1 MKSKDKVIALAFIS
15 AIIASIVLVV
25 AEVTETAQAFDQL
38 TAFWRIP
45 LGLYLILFPTG
56 FLFYSFLFPY
66 KKTVMDIEGFGL
78 SIALSISTI
87 SLSILIA
94 NMLLLFPIT
103 LEHNLIIITALN
115 VIFYALF
122 IFREKIVPYLASF
135 WFKYQSSLR
144 PRFSWS
150 KFIDAVFISTI
161 LVFLLLLADVLV
173 KAGEEFDQILS
184 FLSIPLLAFFIL
196 FPTGYLLVSLLFSR
210 RKESYFT
217 KLLLLTISISVASFC
232 LSLVLV
238 FILSFLIPF
247 QFTLII
253 VLALLMLFNI
263 LIYILFFLVE
273 RIIPLIY
280 FVFFRRG
287 N

>member
-1 MKSKDKVIALAFIS
+1 MKLKDKVIALAFIS
-15 AIIASIVLVV
+15 AIIASIVLVT
-25 AEVTETAQAFDQL
+25 AEVTEPSQSFDQL

-66 KKTVMDIEGFGL
+66 KKTVIDIEGFGL

-94 NMLLLFPIT
+94 NMLLRFPIT

-122 IFREKIVPYLASF
+122 IFREKIVPHLTSF
-135 WFKYQSSLR
+135 WVNYCSSLK

-150 KFIDAVFISTI
+150 KFIDIVFFSNII
-161 LVFLLLLADVLV
+161 VFLLLLADVIV
-173 KAGEEFDQILS
+173 KYGEEFDQILS

-196 FPTGYLLVSLLFSR
+196 FPTGYLIVSLLFSR
-210 RKESYFT
+210 KKELYST
-217 KLLLLTISISVASFC
+217 KLLLLTISLSVASFFI
-232 LSLVLV
+232 SLVLV
-238 FILSFLIPF
+238 FISSFLIPF
-247 QFTLII
+247 QFSLII

-263 LIYILFFLVE
+263 LIYILFLFVE

-280 FVFFRRG
+280 FVFFRREK
-287 N
+287 